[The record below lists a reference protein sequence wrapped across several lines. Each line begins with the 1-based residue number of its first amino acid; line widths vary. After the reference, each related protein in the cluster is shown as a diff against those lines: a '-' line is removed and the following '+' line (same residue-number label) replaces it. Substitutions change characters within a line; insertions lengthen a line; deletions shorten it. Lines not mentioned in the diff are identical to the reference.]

1 MRPRHAPDQAAELR
15 HDRHDDGHA
24 EDRVEHPPLGRI
36 LQHAGFGQEVR
47 SMAMDSRERDRA
59 SARAGLRRAAA
70 EAAARGTRLRLDAQ
84 TAMLILRATGAADL
98 DPEVLIGLLV
108 TSLEQAELAPVLEA
122 SWRER
127 GEAALNPKPS

>member
-1 MRPRHAPDQAAELR
+1 MAIDP
-15 HDRHDDGHA
+15 
-24 EDRVEHPPLGRI
+24 GR
-36 LQHAGFGQEVR
+36 
-47 SMAMDSRERDRA
+47 RERDRA

-108 TSLEQAELAPVLEA
+108 TSLEQMRLAPVLEA

-127 GEAALNPKPS
+127 GEAALNPRSP